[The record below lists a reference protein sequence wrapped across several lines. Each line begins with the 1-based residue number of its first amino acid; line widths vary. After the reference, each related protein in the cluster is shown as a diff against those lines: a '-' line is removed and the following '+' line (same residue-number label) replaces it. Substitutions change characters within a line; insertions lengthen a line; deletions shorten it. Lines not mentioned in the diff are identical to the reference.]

1 MRIYIADDSAIVRKR
16 LSAMLADVPGV
27 ELAGKAADAGQ
38 AYEEIQRLKPEIVIL
53 DLRMPGNGVALV
65 ERVNSLSK
73 RPVVIVLTNYSSP
86 PYRRRSL
93 EAGAD
98 YFLDKSTDQEQL
110 LRILYLLIAAP
121 GQRPS

>member
-16 LSAMLADVPGV
+16 LSTMLADVPGV